1 MRDLI
6 FLVSGNGGTLKYV
19 YEAIKY
25 LKLSCN
31 IVHVIA
37 DRECGA
43 FEYAKEQNLP
53 VSVLKYNR
61 SNSKEFDSILKSY
74 PKALVVTNIH
84 KILSADTLNVGCE
97 FINLHYALLPSFG
110 GLIGM
115 DPVDEAHKCNSQFI
129 GSTCHELVEEV
140 DAGKIISQSI
150 FKPNWDAKD
159 LVYDTMFQSGCLNLM
174 SCILDNKGEGI
185 FDINGHRIELSKSI
199 NYTLEEHK
207 NIMVKVIESI

>member
-1 MRDLI
+1 MREII
-6 FLVSGNGGTLKYV
+6 FLVSGYGGTLRYV
-19 YEAIKY
+19 QEAKKF
-25 LKLSCN
+25 LKLSYS
-31 IVHVIA
+31 IVQVVA

-43 FEYAKEQNLP
+43 IEYAKEQNISF
-53 VSVLKYNR
+53 SVLKYNR
-61 SNSKEFDSILKSY
+61 SNSKEFDLILKSY

-84 KILSADTLNVGCE
+84 KILSANTLNVGCE

-150 FKPNWDAKD
+150 FKPNWAAKD
-159 LVYDTMFQSGCLNLM
+159 LVYDTIFQSGCLNLM

-185 FDINGHRIELSKSI
+185 FEINGHRVELSKPI
-199 NYTLEEHK
+199 NYTLEAHK